1 MISSEAIFSDAWLM
15 AGGYFLMF
23 GYTIAMLGRWNRVEV
38 ILKILCDKEP
48 AWWFWWQSSRSKGCP
63 EPPKRMNFRKNSDG
77 RGGHFQSKNL
87 YYKIWT
93 FKQGYLNMKLIQRGL
108 FRLCFSTIVLIKIKT
123 RYIFYS
129 AFKCKHWQDAGRWGR
144 GEERGVSA
152 DSVTPRSRA
161 GRTGWVWGG
170 GWREVKPIKHFRLV
184 LPLNEYWKP
193 LSWRNTFLSVS
204 AVWALTFN
212 AMSV

>member
-1 MISSEAIFSDAWLM
+1 MLRAVLQTLGKHHCIIFGFIWHCIIMFSSEAIFSDAWLM

-38 ILKILCDKEP
+38 SLKMIILCDKEP
-48 AWWFWWQSSRSKGCP
+48 AWWFWWQASRSKGCP

-123 RYIFYS
+123 RYIFKKAVICPLAS
-129 AFKCKHWQDAGRWGR
+129 Q
-144 GEERGVSA
+144 
-152 DSVTPRSRA
+152 
-161 GRTGWVWGG
+161 
-170 GWREVKPIKHFRLV
+170 VKLIPC
-184 LPLNEYWKP
+184 PLIFIHK
-193 LSWRNTFLSVS
+193 
-204 AVWALTFN
+204 
-212 AMSV
+212 